1 MARPINPDFSLF
13 GRSARPRP
21 MPRTGRIGFFDEG
34 YGENVGENVV
44 RGILGIEQ
52 DPRSP
57 RLIRP
62 SDVFRAQPVRAMPQA
77 PVVKQNATARV
88 RQAAPASAPVEADGL
103 PPGVDWE
110 FIGLK
115 EGNGTEATVPH
126 DRKGRA
132 IENSGV
138 TVGHGFDLGA
148 QDLHELEAFDIPPN
162 LIAKF
167 KPYLGVRRQE
177 AIDLLH
183 KMPLSITEAEQ
194 TLIDQKV
201 RTRAYRDTAANFN
214 NSATG
219 GTKFEDLPEEAK
231 TVLVDLWFQYPHPAK
246 SIPTFWGH
254 ATSGRWRDAHRELND
269 FGDHYHPRRSAEAKH
284 LNRAIQSG
292 KLK

>member
-1 MARPINPDFSLF
+1 MTRPINPDFSLF
-13 GRSARPRP
+13 GRAARPRP
-21 MPRTGRIGFFDEG
+21 RPRRIGLFDEG
-34 YGENVGENVV
+34 YGANVGENVV
-44 RGILGIEQ
+44 SGILGFEQ

-62 SDVFRAQPVRAMPQA
+62 SDVVRMPQA
-77 PVVKQNATARV
+77 PVVKQNAATRM
-88 RQAAPASAPVEADGL
+88 RQAAPASAPVGADGL

-110 FIGLK
+110 FIGLR
-115 EGNGTEATVPH
+115 EGGGTAASVPN
-126 DRKGRA
+126 DNGRA

-138 TVGHGFDLGA
+138 TVAHGFDLGA
-148 QDLHELEAFDIPPN
+148 QDVRELELYGIPPH

-167 KPYLGVRRQE
+167 KPYLGVRRQA
-177 AIDLLH
+177 AIDLLQ
-183 KMPLSITEAEQ
+183 KMPLTITDAEQ

-214 NSATG
+214 KSATG
-219 GTKFEDLPEEAK
+219 GMKFEDLPEEAK

-246 SIPTFWGH
+246 SIPIFWGH
-254 ATSGRWRDAHRELND
+254 ATSGRWGDAYRELND
-269 FGDHYHPRRSAEAKH
+269 FGDRYGPRRKKEAKR

>member
-1 MARPINPDFSLF
+1 MVRPINSDFSLF

-21 MPRTGRIGFFDEG
+21 RPPRIGFFDEG
-34 YGENVGENVV
+34 YGGSVGENVV
-44 RGILGIEQ
+44 RGILGVEQ

-62 SDVFRAQPVRAMPQA
+62 SDVFRAQPVRSMPQA
-77 PVVKQNATARV
+77 HVVKQNATAR
-88 RQAAPASAPVEADGL
+88 RQAAPTSAPVGADGL

-110 FIGLK
+110 FIGLS
-115 EGNGTEATVPH
+115 EGDGTKASVPNNN
-126 DRKGRA
+126 GRA
-132 IENSGV
+132 IGNSGV
-138 TVGHGFDLGA
+138 TVAHGFDLGA
-148 QDLHELEAFDIPPN
+148 QDLHELELYGIPPD

-183 KMPLSITEAEQ
+183 KMPLTITEAEQ
-194 TLIDQKV
+194 TLVDLKV

-214 NSATG
+214 KSATG
-219 GTKFEDLPEEAK
+219 GVKFEDLPEEAK

-246 SIPTFWGH
+246 SIPKFWGH
-254 ATSGRWRDAHRELND
+254 ATSGRWQDAHRELND
-269 FGDHYHPRRSAEAKH
+269 FGDHYGPRRSRQADH